1 MVGEKFASLT
11 PDQFMAELEKVVA
24 ERGLDYTYKSDRH
37 IGGCWYSTE
46 DGEGSC
52 AIGKIIEAVDPDLFQ
67 EAATYE
73 EEAGESCGIDALFA
87 ELGFRHVEMGFG
99 HVEMDEATLDLA
111 QVAQTLQDR
120 GYRYEAVLEL
130 TRRVYDGRLAYREVV
145 HSPTVGLEAL
155 LPGVDLR
162 DRASR

>member
-11 PDQFMAELEKVVA
+11 PDQFMVELEKVVA

-52 AIGKIIEAVDPDLFQ
+52 AIGKIIEVVDPDLFQ
-67 EAATYE
+67 EVATQE
-73 EEAGESCGIDALFA
+73 EEAGESCGIYALFA
-87 ELGFRHVEMGFG
+87 ELGFG
-99 HVEMDEATLDLA
+99 HVEMDETTMRLA
-111 QVAQTLQDR
+111 QVAQTMQDR

-130 TRRVYDGRLAYREVV
+130 TRLVRDGAVQASTAIHASAEQVK
-145 HSPTVGLEAL
+145 EL
-155 LPGVDLR
+155 LPGIELR
-162 DRASR
+162 APAAR